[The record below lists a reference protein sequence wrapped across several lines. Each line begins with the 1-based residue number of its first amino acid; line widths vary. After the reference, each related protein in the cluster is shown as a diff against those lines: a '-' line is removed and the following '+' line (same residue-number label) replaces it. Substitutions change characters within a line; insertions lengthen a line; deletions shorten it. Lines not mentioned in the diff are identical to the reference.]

1 MERIEQFRLYYNHTI
16 HPELMRMERKRLRL
30 IRLLAAS
37 AVLILGLL
45 LFELYIDLAVL
56 TLFLLLP
63 IALYIAY
70 LLYRIQQFRLTFKP
84 NVMRLILDFID
95 DGVNFDPSHPLRYD
109 ARGNIDKQR
118 FLASQIFKTQPAVY
132 KGEDLIWGKVREM
145 IFEMCEL
152 NVEEISP
159 VGTGLQTVFDGV
171 FLHATFPEDAVG
183 RIIIWPR
190 RYRTRLFGAI
200 KEFTWREGENK
211 DDEIM
216 NDAFRDAFM
225 TYATKSTHVIGLLS
239 ETMQNALVQYRQQS
253 GKEIFISFIDREIYA
268 AVTEEK
274 DLLEPHI
281 FRSNLSFELVKE
293 FFEDINLLLQIAEDF
308 DKTH

>member
-152 NVEEISP
+152 NVEEVSP

-171 FLHATFPEDAVG
+171 FPARDIPGG
-183 RIIIWPR
+183 RRWP
-190 RYRTRLFGAI
+190 YNHLA
-200 KEFTWREGENK
+200 
-211 DDEIM
+211 
-216 NDAFRDAFM
+216 APLP
-225 TYATKSTHVIGLLS
+225 YAPVRSHQGIHLAGRGKQG
-239 ETMQNALVQYRQQS
+239 TM
-253 GKEIFISFIDREIYA
+253 
-268 AVTEEK
+268 
-274 DLLEPHI
+274 
-281 FRSNLSFELVKE
+281 RS
-293 FFEDINLLLQIAEDF
+293 
-308 DKTH
+308 

>member
-1 MERIEQFRLYYNHTI
+1 MERIEQFRKYYNHTI

-30 IRLLAAS
+30 IRLLVVS
-37 AVLILGLL
+37 AVLIVGLL
-45 LFELYIDLAVL
+45 LFEFYIDLAAL

-63 IALYIAY
+63 ISLYIAY
-70 LLYRIQQFRLTFKP
+70 LLYRIQQFKLTFKP
-84 NVMRLILDFID
+84 NVMGLLLDFID
-95 DGVNFDPSHPLRYD
+95 DGVNFDPSYPLQYD
-109 ARGNIDKQR
+109 PKGSIDKQR

-132 KGEDLIWGKVREM
+132 KGEDKIWGKVREM
-145 IFEMCEL
+145 HFEMCEL
-152 NVEEISP
+152 VVEELSP
-159 VGTGLQTVFDGV
+159 VGTGLDTVFNGV
-171 FLHATFPEDAVG
+171 FLHATFPEKAIG
-183 RIIIWPR
+183 RMIIWPR

-200 KEFTWREGENK
+200 KAFTWQDGHNV
-211 DDEIM
+211 DDEVM
-216 NDAFRDAFM
+216 NEAFRETFM

-239 ETMQNALVQYRQQS
+239 EPMQNALVQYRQQS

-274 DLLEPHI
+274 DLLEPHL
-281 FRSNLSFELVKE
+281 FRSNLSFELVEE

>member
-1 MERIEQFRLYYNHTI
+1 
-16 HPELMRMERKRLRL
+16 
-30 IRLLAAS
+30 
-37 AVLILGLL
+37 
-45 LFELYIDLAVL
+45 
-56 TLFLLLP
+56 
-63 IALYIAY
+63 
-70 LLYRIQQFRLTFKP
+70 
-84 NVMRLILDFID
+84 
-95 DGVNFDPSHPLRYD
+95 
-109 ARGNIDKQR
+109 
-118 FLASQIFKTQPAVY
+118 
-132 KGEDLIWGKVREM
+132 
-145 IFEMCEL
+145 
-152 NVEEISP
+152 
-159 VGTGLQTVFDGV
+159 
-171 FLHATFPEDAVG
+171 
-183 RIIIWPR
+183 
-190 RYRTRLFGAI
+190 
-200 KEFTWREGENK
+200 
-211 DDEIM
+211 M